1 MPVKHSKQPI
11 GEFSFIS
18 GCHIAKLVGI
28 SYRVYDD
35 ESEYSNGS
43 VKTVKLGKYERDA
56 RGNPVQF
63 DSPADADKWVKGGK
77 IIHPQVQFGVSR

>member
-1 MPVKHSKQPI
+1 MPAKYSKPMT

-18 GCHIAKLVGI
+18 GCHIAKLVGV

-35 ESEYSNGS
+35 ESEYANGS

-63 DSPADADKWVKGGK
+63 ESPDDADKWVKGGK
-77 IIHPQVQFGVSR
+77 VIHPEVQFGFHR